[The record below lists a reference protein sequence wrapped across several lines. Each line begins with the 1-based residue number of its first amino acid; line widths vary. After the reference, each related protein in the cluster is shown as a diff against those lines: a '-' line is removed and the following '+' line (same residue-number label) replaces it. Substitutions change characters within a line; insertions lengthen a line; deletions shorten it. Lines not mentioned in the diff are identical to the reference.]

1 MRFVHDGDDATCL
14 ANVQQVDMP
23 PSDEVAEP
31 ARGRTSPMMS
41 TNSDGPAAAP
51 QGDLKL
57 LETDVARRLLSSA
70 IPARLAYIATD
81 GTPRVVGTWFHWT
94 GAELVMPTFISA
106 PHVRRPAARLAALR
120 AHPEV
125 AITIDT
131 ETFPPMVLSVRG
143 RATLTEVA
151 GVAAEYRLA
160 ARRYLGEQAAAS
172 YLAQIDQPV
181 TAMMRISVK
190 PAWVG
195 VLDFQQRLPD
205 VMGGPA
211 G

>member
-14 ANVQQVDMP
+14 ANVQQVDIP

-57 LETDVARRLLSSA
+57 LEPDVARRLLSSA

-131 ETFPPMVLSVRG
+131 ETFPPMVL
-143 RATLTEVA
+143 
-151 GVAAEYRLA
+151 
-160 ARRYLGEQAAAS
+160 
-172 YLAQIDQPV
+172 PV
-181 TAMMRISVK
+181 PPR
-190 PAWVG
+190 PP
-195 VLDFQQRLPD
+195 LPHL
-205 VMGGPA
+205 PPLPPHHPPPPPP
-211 G
+211 

>member
-81 GTPRVVGTWFHWT
+81 GTPPLAGTSFPWT
-94 GAELVMPTFISA
+94 APELLMPTLTPP
-106 PHVRRPAARLAALR
+106 PH
-120 AHPEV
+120 
-125 AITIDT
+125 
-131 ETFPPMVLSVRG
+131 
-143 RATLTEVA
+143 
-151 GVAAEYRLA
+151 
-160 ARRYLGEQAAAS
+160 
-172 YLAQIDQPV
+172 
-181 TAMMRISVK
+181 
-190 PAWVG
+190 
-195 VLDFQQRLPD
+195 LP
-205 VMGGPA
+205 
-211 G
+211 